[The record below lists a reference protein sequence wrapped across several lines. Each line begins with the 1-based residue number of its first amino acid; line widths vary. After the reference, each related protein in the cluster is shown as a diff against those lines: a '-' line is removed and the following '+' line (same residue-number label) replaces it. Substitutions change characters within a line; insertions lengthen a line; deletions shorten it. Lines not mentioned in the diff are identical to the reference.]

1 MAIFTNQASL
11 SYRGTVI
18 NSNVVTGEVREALG
32 ITKTPLSATY
42 SPDGTVTYIINLIN
56 SGGTLLEN
64 LTLTDDLGAYQ
75 LGGNTLVPLTF
86 VEDSVAYFVNGIY
99 VGEPNVV
106 STSPLVISGLSLPAG
121 ANAAVVYQ
129 ATVNE
134 FAPLGIDGAIVNLAT
149 VSGNG
154 VSPVSAS
161 ATVTASAAPNLDIT
175 KALTPT
181 TVDANG
187 EITYTFTIRNYGNT
201 AAVATDNAT
210 LTDTFNPV
218 LDISSVNFNGAAWSE
233 GVQYNYDEATGLF
246 ATVPGAITVPA
257 ATYVQD
263 PVTGAWT
270 VLPGESVLTVVGT
283 I

>member
-56 SGGTLLEN
+56 SGSTALDN

-86 VEDSVAYFVNGIY
+86 VEDSVAYFVNGVY
-99 VGEPNVV
+99 AGEPNVV

-233 GVQYNYDEATGLF
+233 GVQYSYDEATGLF
-246 ATVPGAITVPA
+246 ATAPSAITVPA

-263 PVTGAWT
+263 PNTGAWT
-270 VLPGESVLTVVGT
+270 VIPGESVLTVVGT

>member
-1 MAIFTNQASL
+1 
-11 SYRGTVI
+11 
-18 NSNVVTGEVREALG
+18 VVTGEIREVLS
-32 ITKTPLSATY
+32 ITKTPLTSTY
-42 SPDGTVTYIINLIN
+42 SPDGTVTYVINLIN
-56 SGGTLLEN
+56 SGSTTLQN
-64 LTLTDDLGAYQ
+64 LTLTDNLGAYDFN
-75 LGGNTLVPLTF
+75 GDTLVPLTF
-86 VEDSVAYFVNGIY
+86 IDGSVAYFVNGVY
-99 VGEPNVV
+99 VGVPNVADE
-106 STSPLVISGLSLPAG
+106 SPLVITGLSLPAG

-134 FAPLGIDGAIVNLAT
+134 FAPLGVDGAIVNLAT

-201 AAVATDNAT
+201 AAVAADNAT

-233 GVQYNYDEATGLF
+233 GVQYSYDEATGLF
-246 ATVPGAITVPA
+246 ATAPGAITVPA

-270 VLPGESVLTVVGT
+270 VIPSESVLTVVGT

>member
-56 SGGTLLEN
+56 SGSTALDN

-218 LDISSVNFNGAAWSE
+218 LDISSVNFN
-233 GVQYNYDEATGLF
+233 
-246 ATVPGAITVPA
+246 
-257 ATYVQD
+257 
-263 PVTGAWT
+263 
-270 VLPGESVLTVVGT
+270 
-283 I
+283 